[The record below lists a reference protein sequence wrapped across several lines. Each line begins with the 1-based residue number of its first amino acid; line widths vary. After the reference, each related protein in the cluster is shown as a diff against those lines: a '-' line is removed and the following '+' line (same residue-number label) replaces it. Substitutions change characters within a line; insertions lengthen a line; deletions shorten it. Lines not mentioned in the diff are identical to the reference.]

1 MTPANTKPPSVY
13 FAKLQ
18 GILSEITGVDPEDI
32 TYALEFDE
40 LSMSPVELAEFFSRV
55 NQDMAV
61 RLKTT
66 QLEEFPTIGLLSEY
80 IEDELE

>member
-1 MTPANTKPPSVY
+1 MNQPNATSPSIY

-18 GILSEITGVDPEDI
+18 AILSEITGVDPEDI

-55 NQDMAV
+55 NQDMSV
-61 RLKTT
+61 RLRPAEI
-66 QLEEFPTIGLLSEY
+66 EEFPTIGLLSEY